1 VDGPLDPGLEI
12 APTDWIVKKDRFSP
26 FAAGGRHQGVTPAD
40 GPVGPHCFATRLK
53 QHSIG
58 ALLVVGVAT
67 ATCVS
72 CSARDAMQNDLEVT
86 VVSDACA
93 PSALQD
99 HAAALGHLAIN
110 FADVR
115 TVEDVLSMIGAPTV
129 TPRSCEAACTRI

>member
-1 VDGPLDPGLEI
+1 M
-12 APTDWIVKKDRFSP
+12 
-26 FAAGGRHQGVTPAD
+26 AA
-40 GPVGPHCFATRLK
+40 
-53 QHSIG
+53 
-58 ALLVVGVAT
+58 AT
-67 ATCVS
+67 AVEE
-72 CSARDAMQNDLEVT
+72 ALEVT